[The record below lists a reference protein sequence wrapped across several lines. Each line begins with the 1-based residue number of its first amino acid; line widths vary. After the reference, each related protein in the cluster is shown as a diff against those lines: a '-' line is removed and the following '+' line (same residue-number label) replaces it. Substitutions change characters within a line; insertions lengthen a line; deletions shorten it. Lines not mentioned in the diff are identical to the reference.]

1 MTKLI
6 LHADKFPW
14 CLTELDGVELDM
26 LTLLYFGE
34 KDRINKNPTYVSL
47 HWDIYVLYIGLKS

>member
-14 CLTELDGVELDM
+14 CLTELEWVELDM

-34 KDRINKNPTYVSL
+34 KDRIDKNPTHVL
-47 HWDIYVLYIGLKS
+47 LRWDLSVLYIGLKN

>member
-26 LTLLYFGE
+26 LRLLYFGE
-34 KDRINKNPTYVSL
+34 KDRINREPKACVIALGSIRFI
-47 HWDIYVLYIGLKS
+47 HWF